1 MMHHLALW
9 LAAAGAGGAAE
20 PAGWTSWAYVYGVGG
35 LVFAIGLALCLK
47 SGQIDPSRRRGRR
60 ILALMI
66 AGFVGYALLQGVMQM
81 ALPRW

>member
-1 MMHHLALW
+1 MMHCLALW
-9 LAAAGAGGAAE
+9 LAAARAGGPAE
-20 PAGWTSWAYVYGVGG
+20 PADWTSWAYVSGVGG
-35 LVFAIGLALCLK
+35 VGFAIGLALCLK